1 VKRKLH
7 AVRSE
12 SEVAIVNEVTRMVL
26 SHNLCV
32 LNQEECA
39 LGIEAMFSKV
49 QLEEKVLP
57 LSA

>member
-1 VKRKLH
+1 M
-7 AVRSE
+7 RSE